1 MVLMMMKMDKHL
13 HKYFQWIVMMIYHKM
28 IEDDLNNLNEDID
41 LVDLFQLDYKLID
54 LDFVDK
60 LKMKMKLNY
69 LMYHIHYYCH

>member
-1 MVLMMMKMDKHL
+1 
-13 HKYFQWIVMMIYHKM
+13 MMIYHKM